1 MLRGERGLGLE
12 PVPAYT
18 ENSSNS
24 TLENGMKLIAYP
36 KISMRAGYV
45 WRRNYLVWKKLA
57 IGSLLGNLA
66 DPMIY
71 LFGLGYG
78 LGALLPHIN
87 GVSYIA
93 FLGSGMVCATTMNA
107 ASFEALY
114 STFSRMHDQR
124 TWEAI
129 MNAPLTLEDVMTGEL
144 LWSAAKAALSGTAI
158 LVVLS
163 ALGIVTSALALWALP
178 VIFLAGVTFAA
189 LGLIA
194 TVVSPSYDFF
204 MFYFTLFVTPMML
217 LSGVFFPLDQ
227 MPSSIQVVSE
237 WLPLTHVISLVRPLL
252 FGKVPTAF
260 VGHVVYL
267 LAVSSIAFW
276 IAIVMGRRRFLQ

>member
-1 MLRGERGLGLE
+1 MGRSPAVHLG
-12 PVPAYT
+12 YIG
-18 ENSSNS
+18 NFI
-24 TLENGMKLIAYP
+24 LENFTVKLIAYP
-36 KISMRAGYV
+36 SISMRAIYI
-45 WRRNYLVWKKLA
+45 WRRNFFVWKKLA

-78 LGALLPHIN
+78 LGGLLPQIN

-93 FLGSGMVCATTMNA
+93 FLGSGTVCASTMNA

-129 MNAPLTLEDVMTGEL
+129 MNAPIALEDVMSGEL
-144 LWSAAKAALSGTAI
+144 LWAASKAMLSGTAMLI
-158 LVVLS
+158 VLF
-163 ALGIVTSALALWALP
+163 ALGIVTSPMALWALP
-178 VIFLAGVTFAA
+178 VIFLAGLTFAS

-194 TVVSPSYDFF
+194 TMLASSYDFF
-204 MFYFTLFVTPMML
+204 MFYFTLFVTPMMM

-227 MPSSIQVVSE
+227 MPSSVQVVSG
-237 WLPLTHVISLVRPLL
+237 WLPLTHVIALVRPLL
-252 FGKVPTAF
+252 LSGEVPVALIS
-260 VGHVVYL
+260 H
-267 LAVSSIAFW
+267 AVSLFATSLIAFW
-276 IAIVMGRRRFLQ
+276 IAVILGRRRFLQ